1 MNYHPGAIVPVAR
14 PNLVHA
20 DDTLV
25 CWSRM
30 QAEAGQSLDAIICRK
45 ELERQANG
53 GLFLWG
59 VGNAPSRLT
68 PIIAMM
74 KQPVSAIF
82 SVMKSKPKQIDAEAK
97 DLLLWRA
104 YYDAAGTPRRL
115 PAASIVTS
123 RAGSSAGRKRSH
135 YALMCRSD
143 SPLRIDRGGARFDPQ
158 AFRNVGERGGPV
170 GASQVTALLRQVAA
184 QRDDASYEVSMTAD
198 LVEGYWVRLC
208 DPVLIGPKEK
218 VELDNLSSSSAA
230 AWELLAARLKNRP
243 ALFHDD
249 DLPV

>member
-1 MNYHPGAIVPVAR
+1 MNFQSRVIAPAALPAQ
-14 PNLVHA
+14 VHA
-20 DDTLV
+20 GDTLV

-30 QAEAGQSLDAIICRK
+30 QAEAGQSLDAIIRRK
-45 ELERQANG
+45 DLEREANG

-59 VGNAPSRLT
+59 VGNAPSRLAH
-68 PIIAMM
+68 IFAMM
-74 KQPVSAIF
+74 RQPVSAIF

-115 PAASIVTS
+115 PSASVVTS
-123 RAGSSAGRKRSH
+123 RAGTSAGQKRAH

-143 SPLRIDRGGARFDPQ
+143 DPLRIDRGGARFDPL

-170 GASQVTALLRQVAA
+170 GASQVTALLRQVAS

-208 DPVLIGPKEK
+208 DPVLIGPAEK
-218 VELDNLSSSSAA
+218 AELDNLSSSSSAD
-230 AWELLAARLKNRP
+230 WSLLAARLKDRP
-243 ALFHDD
+243 ALYRDD
-249 DLPV
+249 ELPV